1 VAKEMPNAS
10 LVASVLD
17 RLLDDDPRAGDPKLE
32 TLDIKDPVVLA
43 GRLKACGDP
52 LSRYVTE
59 QLLSHEREIL
69 DTYQGG
75 KPIPYEVEALLAAVL
90 NRVIEGPFIYD
101 RQRFSAVKLSGE
113 LQQMMEESRK
123 TASASLLNRVLLEEA
138 YGGELHRVRKTSFSS
153 VSFRELKRSVS
164 RDIEHLL
171 NTRRELL
178 EGVSPAYKEVAGSL
192 LMYGLPD
199 FTSLSLM
206 NSQHRKQIRRV
217 VEEALGKFE
226 PRLKSVRVSLEAQ
239 DKFDPTLRFH
249 IDALLRT
256 DTASE
261 PVTFDATLQLTTS
274 QYSVRSDV

>member
-1 VAKEMPNAS
+1 MAKEMPNAS

-17 RLLDDDPRAGDPKLE
+17 RLLDDDPRAGDPKVE
-32 TLDIKDPVVLA
+32 ALDIKDPEKLA
-43 GRLKACGDP
+43 GKLKLGADP
-52 LSRYVTE
+52 LSRYVME
-59 QLLSHEREIL
+59 QLRPDEREL
-69 DTYQGG
+69 LMAYQGG
-75 KPIPYEVEALLAAVL
+75 RPVPYDIEALLAAVL

-101 RQRFSAVKLSGE
+101 RERFSAVKLSGE
-113 LQQMMEESRK
+113 LRKMMEESRK
-123 TASASLLNRVLLEEA
+123 TANAMLFNRLLLEEA
-138 YGGELHRVRKTSFSS
+138 YGDELQRVRKTPASS
-153 VSFRELKRSVS
+153 VAFRELKKSVS
-164 RDIEHLL
+164 RDIELLL

-178 EGVSPAYKEVAGSL
+178 EGVSPTYKEVAGSI

-239 DKFDPTLRFH
+239 DTFDPTLRFH

-274 QYSVRSDV
+274 QYSIRSDA

>member
-1 VAKEMPNAS
+1 MPNAS

-17 RLLDDDPRAGDPKLE
+17 RLLDDDPRAGDPKVE
-32 TLDIKDPVVLA
+32 TLDIKDPEALA
-43 GRLKACGDP
+43 GKLKVGADP
-52 LSRYVTE
+52 LSRHVTE
-59 QLLSHEREIL
+59 QLQPHEREIL
-69 DTYQGG
+69 HAYQGG
-75 KPIPYEVEALLAAVL
+75 KPIPYEVETLLAAVL

-101 RQRFSAVKLSGE
+101 RQRFSDVKLSGE
-113 LQQMMEESRK
+113 LRQAMEDSRK
-123 TASASLLNRVLLEEA
+123 TANAMLLNRLLLEEA
-138 YGGELHRVRKTSFSS
+138 YGDELQRVRKTPVSS
-153 VSFRELKRSVS
+153 VTFREMRKSMS
-164 RDIEHLL
+164 RDIEQLL
-171 NTRRELL
+171 NTRRELH
-178 EGVSPAYKEVAGSL
+178 EGVNSAYKEVAGSL

-239 DKFDPTLRFH
+239 DKFDPTLRFR

-261 PVTFDATLQLTTS
+261 PVTFDAMLQLTTS
-274 QYSVRSDV
+274 QYSIRSDA

>member
-1 VAKEMPNAS
+1 MVKEVSPMS

-17 RLLDDDPRAGDPKLE
+17 RLLDDDPRAGDPMLE
-32 TLDIKDPVVLA
+32 TLDMKEPVVLA
-43 GRLKACGDP
+43 KKLKACEDP

-59 QLLSHEREIL
+59 HLLSHEREIL
-69 DTYQGG
+69 DAYQGG
-75 KPIPYEVEALLAAVL
+75 KPIPHEIEALLAAVL

-101 RQRFSAVKLSGE
+101 RQRFSGVKLSGE
-113 LQQMMEESRK
+113 LRQMMEESRK

-138 YGGELHRVRKTSFSS
+138 YGDALHRVRKTSVSS
-153 VSFRELKRSVS
+153 VTLRELKKSVS
-164 RDIEHLL
+164 RDIEQLL

-178 EGVSPAYKEVAGSL
+178 EGVSPAYNEVAGSL

-206 NSQHRKQIRRV
+206 NSQHRKQIRRS

-226 PRLKSVRVSLEAQ
+226 PRLKSVQVTLEVQ
-239 DKFDPTLRFH
+239 DKFDPTLRFR
-249 IDALLRT
+249 IDALLRN
-256 DTASE
+256 DTAPE